1 MKDGARASARSGAR
15 CPSRA
20 RCLGSKLYEPIVH
33 TRVPSTMEFKLV
45 EKKKD
50 LIKVEI
56 EDANETLIYPLIHEL
71 LQDKNVKDARYSTGH
86 PQLDKA
92 VLMVIV
98 KDGKPQAALKKA
110 AKSLANQFLEARQL
124 VEKQLG

>member
-1 MKDGARASARSGAR
+1 
-15 CPSRA
+15 
-20 RCLGSKLYEPIVH
+20 
-33 TRVPSTMEFKLV
+33 MEFKLV

-50 LIKVEI
+50 TIKVEI
-56 EDANETLIYPLIHEL
+56 KDADETLIYPLIHEL
-71 LQDKNVKDARYSTGH
+71 LHDKNVVDARYTTGH

-92 VLMVIV
+92 TLTVTV
-98 KDGKPQAALKKA
+98 KEGKPQASLKKA

>member
-1 MKDGARASARSGAR
+1 MTAPPGEQVGI
-15 CPSRA
+15 
-20 RCLGSKLYEPIVH
+20 GSKLYEPIVH
-33 TRVPSTMEFKLV
+33 TRSPSTMEFKLV

-50 LIKVEI
+50 LIKIEI
-56 EDANETLIYPLIHEL
+56 EDSDETLIYPLIHEL

-92 VLMVIV
+92 VLTVVV

-124 VEKQLG
+124 IEKQLG

>member
-1 MKDGARASARSGAR
+1 MNLMA
-15 CPSRA
+15 
-20 RCLGSKLYEPIVH
+20 I
-33 TRVPSTMEFKLV
+33 RVDLSTMEFKLI

-50 LIKVEI
+50 TIKVEI
-56 EDANETLIYPLIHEL
+56 KDADETLIYPLIHEL
-71 LQDKNVKDARYSTGH
+71 LQDKNVVDARYVTGH

-92 VLMVIV
+92 TLTVIV
-98 KDGKPQAALKKA
+98 KEGKPQASLKKA